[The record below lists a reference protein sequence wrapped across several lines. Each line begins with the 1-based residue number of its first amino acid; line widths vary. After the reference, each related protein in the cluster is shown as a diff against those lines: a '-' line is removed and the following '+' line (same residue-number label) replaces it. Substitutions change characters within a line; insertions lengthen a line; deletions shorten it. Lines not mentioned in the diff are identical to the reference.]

1 MPSPRDLRALAK
13 AHLHIH
19 MEGAMRWSSLDE
31 FADGYGIERLPDT
44 RGQRFDDF
52 GGFHDSYHAGIAAI
66 VRWLSPSA

>member
-1 MPSPRDLRALAK
+1 
-13 AHLHIH
+13 
-19 MEGAMRWSSLDE
+19 MRWSSLDE